1 MALLSILFDILTWL
15 RCTPDTS
22 LPYGDE
28 IPITG
33 QSKTV
38 VLGDAYFRRSD
49 IYPKLWIP
57 AIGGMADSGLTLRL
71 ETPVHITVERIIK
84 ADHQIYVLARVD
96 QHEGLFNVG
105 MYYVS
110 IHPLILNKNHQ
121 LDGRRD
127 LHLDDYV
134 M

>member
-1 MALLSILFDILTWL
+1 MACISGVLSWL
-15 RCTPDTS
+15 QCIPDTT

-33 QSKTV
+33 QSKTIV
-38 VLGDAYFRRSD
+38 VGDAYFRRSD

-57 AIGGMADSGLTLRL
+57 AIGGMTDSGLTLRL

-110 IHPLILNKNHQ
+110 IHPLILNRSYDYE
-121 LDGRRD
+121 LDAHRD
-127 LHLDDYV
+127 VCHDDYV